1 MGSLL
6 VFWSERN
13 QENSSFRDKST
24 DNNND
29 NSSRQEC
36 EQESKEVQG
45 FNSILVFMELI
56 HSNT

>member
-6 VFWSERN
+6 AFWSERN
-13 QENSSFRDKST
+13 QENSSFRDKSM

>member
-6 VFWSERN
+6 AFWGERN

-24 DNNND
+24 DNNID